1 MSHDPAFDDASIPVL
16 TEVVHE
22 TPTQPTPAAADAA
35 VAEVVLTEVIEAPFT
50 DHDAERTP
58 GKEEARRSRGGG
70 SPISHAK
77 APHDEQPAAQ
87 ISLEDR
93 AAAHLSP
100 EEWQALELRLS
111 ERILHQLQGRVEFV
125 LQQRLRDSMADVL
138 QHALAGL
145 TDEIRTGLQHTIEQI
160 VTRAVAQE
168 LAHLKT
174 LDH

>member
-22 TPTQPTPAAADAA
+22 TPPQSAPAAADAA
-35 VAEVVLTEVIEAPFT
+35 IPEVVLTEVIETPVPVEASE
-50 DHDAERTP
+50 AEH
-58 GKEEARRSRGGG
+58 RRSRESGNT
-70 SPISHAK
+70 ISHIEA
-77 APHDEQPAAQ
+77 AHDDQSAAT
-87 ISLEDR
+87 LEDR
-93 AAAHLSP
+93 AAAHLTP

-168 LAHLKT
+168 LAHLKSIE
-174 LDH
+174 H

>member
-22 TPTQPTPAAADAA
+22 TPAQPAPAEADAA
-35 VAEVVLTEVIEAPFT
+35 VAEVVLTEIIELQPDAGENT
-50 DHDAERTP
+50 DRHPRA
-58 GKEEARRSRGGG
+58 GGD
-70 SPISHAK
+70 PISHAEA
-77 APHDEQPAAQ
+77 APQEPPASAATLEQ
-87 ISLEDR
+87 R
-93 AAAHLSP
+93 AAAQLSA
-100 EEWQALELRLS
+100 EEWQDLELRLS

-145 TDEIRTGLQHTIEQI
+145 TDEIRSGLQQTIEQI

-174 LDH
+174 QQP